1 MKKKDLKCIKSEQ
14 MSNRKVEILYIA
26 HPDDYDRYFEAVS
39 NGFLSIIGCNFY
51 YGEPGVVPTEGELK
65 KSKFDFVVWY
75 SVWSNYCS
83 FFCSKQQSYSSIIFL
98 W

>member
-51 YGEPGVVPTEGELK
+51 
-65 KSKFDFVVWY
+65 
-75 SVWSNYCS
+75 
-83 FFCSKQQSYSSIIFL
+83 
-98 W
+98 